1 MQTELARAQAL
12 LNKKQPNPDKAIKIL
27 QRLLKRYTSSWAIYH
42 YLGVALLQKSE
53 FSKARYLQN
62 ALKNGSNQPETFH
75 LTSVAYLHLEQFNEA
90 IYMLNKPLN

>member
-53 FSKARYLQN
+53 YSKALRYLQN
-62 ALKNGSNQPETFH
+62 ALKNGSKTRSPKKSKNLARRVPKVTQNG
-75 LTSVAYLHLEQFNEA
+75 A
-90 IYMLNKPLN
+90 